1 MAERAPPTKRRRVC
15 EHCHKEVSIKI
26 YREHKRLFYNENSK
40 SWVIDRAEALSS
52 TDISSVDELDLT
64 VMSSD
69 GKSATNDSDGDIQ
82 WDENSDEQERDN
94 ENGTLYS
101 HLIYSRLVIAKLYPY
116 N

>member
-1 MAERAPPTKRRRVC
+1 
-15 EHCHKEVSIKI
+15 
-26 YREHKRLFYNENSK
+26 
-40 SWVIDRAEALSS
+40 
-52 TDISSVDELDLT
+52 
-64 VMSSD
+64 MSND
-69 GKSATNDSDGDIQ
+69 VKSATNDSDGDIQ